1 MDDITT
7 WTQLIS
13 NIGFPIVAFCG
24 LFYLYDKTVKEL
36 TSTINKIDNTLQH
49 ILSHL
54 EMTDDKE
61 VK

>member
-1 MDDITT
+1 MDEITVF
-7 WTQLIS
+7 TQLVS

-36 TSTINKIDNTLQH
+36 TSTITKIDSTLQH

-54 EMTDDKE
+54 ELNDDKV